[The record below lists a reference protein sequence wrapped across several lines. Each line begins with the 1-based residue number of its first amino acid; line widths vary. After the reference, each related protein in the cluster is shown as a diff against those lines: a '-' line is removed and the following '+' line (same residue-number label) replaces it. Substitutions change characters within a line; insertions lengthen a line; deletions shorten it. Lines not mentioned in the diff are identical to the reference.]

1 MITDK
6 PIKPGRQV
14 YLDYERYP
22 SYVYLLQHAFT
33 PISNIHDCLL
43 IPLPVD
49 TPPSP
54 LLSRVLLTLGY
65 PSDDAMC
72 LDITRFLNDRQL
84 ALFLIRNA
92 TQEHLEQCFEYYE
105 QTVLK
110 RDDSQWETSEIHQC
124 AMGIWTENSKSL
136 WESMKDELKDS
147 LRMHLLT
154 VKSYYHTSISHDHV
168 LLWSRN
174 DA

>member
-43 IPLPVD
+43 IPLPFD

-84 ALFLIRNA
+84 AKWDVRIPEPL
-92 TQEHLEQCFEYYE
+92 
-105 QTVLK
+105 
-110 RDDSQWETSEIHQC
+110 
-124 AMGIWTENSKSL
+124 
-136 WESMKDELKDS
+136 
-147 LRMHLLT
+147 HLLRIDFA
-154 VKSYYHTSISHDHV
+154 HG
-168 LLWSRN
+168 N
-174 DA
+174 QF

>member
-43 IPLPVD
+43 IPLPFDV
-49 TPPSP
+49 PPSP

-84 ALFLIRNA
+84 AFFLLRNA
-92 TQEHLEQCFEYYE
+92 TQEHLQQCLNYYE

-110 RDDSQWETSEIHQC
+110 RDDSQWETAEIHQC
-124 AMGIWTENSKSL
+124 AMGIWTESSKSL

-147 LRMHLLT
+147 LRMHLLK
-154 VKSYYHTSISHDHV
+154 VKSFYHTSISHDHV

-174 DA
+174 DE